1 MSIFDI
7 VLLLAL
13 SAIWGASFI
22 FVRYLAPLIGPFATA
37 DVRML
42 VAGVCLV
49 IFFAAIRFRPE
60 WRKNWK
66 PFLVIGLLNSA
77 VPFLLYSAA
86 ALVLPASLEAIFNSM
101 SPMFGAIFAA
111 LWLGEPLSVR
121 KVAGLTLG
129 VAGVVMA
136 SSLSG
141 IITSVTAVAAI
152 LGCLLA
158 PACYGLAGAYIKK
171 KASGVKPMAV
181 AGGSQL
187 FGGIALLPFL
197 LVSPPPPS
205 AVNGTIV
212 AIAVVFAVVCS
223 GVAYL
228 IYYRLIA
235 DVGPTKALTV
245 TFLIP
250 VFAMLWGTLFLHET
264 VTASMVAGAAVILLG
279 TFLVAAPARRAAE
292 KALRPGSLG

>member
-1 MSIFDI
+1 MST
-7 VLLLAL
+7 
-13 SAIWGASFI
+13 GAS
-22 FVRYLAPLIGPFATA
+22 RL
-37 DVRML
+37 
-42 VAGVCLV
+42 
-49 IFFAAIRFRPE
+49 
-60 WRKNWK
+60 
-66 PFLVIGLLNSA
+66 
-77 VPFLLYSAA
+77 
-86 ALVLPASLEAIFNSM
+86 
-101 SPMFGAIFAA
+101 GAIFAA

-121 KVAGLTLG
+121 KVAGLALG
-129 VAGVVMA
+129 LAGIVMA
-136 SSLSG
+136 SSLGG

-152 LGCLLA
+152 LGCIFA

-187 FGGIALLPFL
+187 FGGIVLLPFL
-197 LVSPPPPS
+197 LVSPPLPS
-205 AVNGTIV
+205 VMNGTIV
-212 AIAVVFAVVCS
+212 AIALVFAVLCS

-264 VTASMVAGAAVILLG
+264 VTASMVAGAVVILLG
-279 TFLVAAPARRAAE
+279 TFLVAAPARRAARAPAE
-292 KALRPGSLG
+292 ITGSRGGSPVPLSQRLLRRAPWKAAARRGASIGELPHSNARGKLHAHSISCATKAILHLNPPHDHRSP